1 MMPAEEYSYV
11 SSRLV
16 KEVFQL
22 GAQINGLVP
31 AFVEERMRQKNSG

>member
-1 MMPAEEYSYV
+1 MSDAAYSYV

-22 GAQINGLVP
+22 GGNINGLVP
-31 AFVEERMRQKNSG
+31 PLVAAQMQSKLKSV